1 MKILHLECK
10 RGVSGD
16 MLLAA
21 LMDMAKEIGG
31 PDIPWLKKNLAS
43 LQLDF
48 TMEGF
53 AHKVS
58 GIMTGR
64 VEITPET
71 DQPLRTLPHITAIL
85 DKADLPEE
93 VRARALHAFTLLGE
107 AEARVHGMPLT
118 EVHFHE
124 IGAVDTV
131 VDIVGVLL
139 LVDALGVDGV
149 HATPVDLGSG
159 FVHMAHGTFPVP
171 APACAELSK
180 GMPVFAS
187 DMGMETATPTGLT
200 LLKSLVTAWGELP
213 AGQVQAVGYGS
224 GGRSDDRHPTF
235 VRAFLLETASKTS
248 HKIPHTHGE

>member
-16 MLLAA
+16 MLMAA
-21 LMDMAKEIGG
+21 LLNMTGEIQG
-31 PDIPWLKKNLAS
+31 PDISWLEKNLQS
-43 LQLDF
+43 LHLDF

-53 AHKVS
+53 AHKIS

-64 VEITPET
+64 VEITPTT
-71 DQPLRTLPHITAIL
+71 DQPLRTLPDITAIL
-85 DKADLPEE
+85 EKADLPAK
-93 VRARALHAFTLLGE
+93 VLTRALHAFNLLGQ
-107 AEARVHGMPLT
+107 AEAKVHGMPVT
-118 EVHFHE
+118 KVHFHE

-139 LVDALGVDGV
+139 LVDALGVDLV
-149 HATPVDLGSG
+149 HATSVDLGSG

-180 GMPVFAS
+180 DMPVFAS

-213 AGQVQAVGYGS
+213 CGRVQAVGYGS
-224 GGRSDDRHPTF
+224 GARSDDHHPTF
-235 VRAFLLETASKTS
+235 VRAFLLENEEEERA
-248 HKIPHTHGE
+248 HGHTHT